1 MKLSPAITVRAMA
14 ETLSAQVVGD
24 ADIEIRYLNELTKAR
39 RGSLIFVDDEK
50 LYSQAIYSTA
60 AAVLIDKVIDF
71 PPNKALIIVP
81 QPFEVY
87 NQLAQHFAPFRP
99 LLTQISPKAKIG
111 KNTVIEHNVVIGDD
125 VTIGEDCLIRANCVI
140 ATGAEIGNNV
150 IIHPNTTI
158 ASDSFAFRKNTNTR
172 SYQRYHAVGRV
183 IIEDFVEI
191 GANCTIDKGISGDTR
206 IGYGTKIDNQ
216 VQIGHCV
223 DIGKHCLIAAQVGI
237 AGKTIIQDY
246 VTIYGQVG
254 ISQALVIG
262 EGATILAQAGV
273 SKSLPG
279 DKTFFGTPAT
289 EARTYFREIAAM
301 RSLPEFLQK
310 HGLKLNPNE
319 VLSDDND

>member
-14 ETLSAQVVGD
+14 EMLSAQVVGD
-24 ADIEIRYLNELTKAR
+24 ADIEIRYLNELSKAR
-39 RGSLIFVDDEK
+39 RSSLIFVDDEK

-81 QPFEVY
+81 KPFEIY

-125 VTIGEDCLIRANCVI
+125 VTIGDDCLIRANCVI

-150 IIHPNTTI
+150 VIHPNTTI
-158 ASDSFAFRKNTNTR
+158 ASDAFAFRKNTDTR
-172 SYQRYHAVGRV
+172 SYQRYHAIGRV

-191 GANCTIDKGISGDTR
+191 GANCAIDKGISGDTR

-216 VQIGHCV
+216 VQIGHGV
-223 DIGKHCLIAAQVGI
+223 EIGKHCLIAAQVGI

-301 RSLPEFLQK
+301 RSLPDFLQK
-310 HGLKLNPNE
+310 HGFKLNPNE